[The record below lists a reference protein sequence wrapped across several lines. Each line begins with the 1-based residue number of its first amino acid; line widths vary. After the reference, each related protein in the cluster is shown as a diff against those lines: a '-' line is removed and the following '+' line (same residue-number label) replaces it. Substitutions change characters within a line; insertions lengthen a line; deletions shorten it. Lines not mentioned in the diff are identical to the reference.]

1 MGIDFNGVN
10 GNSPLFGTNK
20 TNSTDDVKK
29 QQKFDFGFNFS
40 TNEIGDSFGTKKTT
54 LLEQMME
61 IAAKGDVK
69 LDSKRN
75 KEIDDTIAMIYAD
88 DVEDVAGEFVQYDVP
103 FDKQDLDTIK
113 LIRQNITNPLA

>member
-1 MGIDFNGVN
+1 MGSIDGVN

-20 TNSTDDVKK
+20 TNSTDGAKK

-88 DVEDVAGEFVQYDVP
+88 DVEDIANEFVQYGVP
-103 FDKQDLDTIK
+103 FGKKDLDTVK
-113 LIRQNITNPLA
+113 LIRQNTTNPLA

>member
-1 MGIDFNGVN
+1 MVSINGVN
-10 GNSPLFGTNK
+10 GNTPLFGTNK

-29 QQKFDFGFNFS
+29 QEKFKFDFNFS
-40 TNEIGDSFGTKKTT
+40 TNEIGDSFDTKKT
-54 LLEQMME
+54 LLEQMIE

-88 DVEDVAGEFVQYDVP
+88 DVADIADEFVQFGVP
-103 FDKQDLDTIK
+103 FDKGDLDTVK
-113 LIRQNITNPLA
+113 LIRQNTTNPLA

>member
-1 MGIDFNGVN
+1 MGSINGVN
-10 GNSPLFGTNK
+10 GNTPLFGTNK

-29 QQKFDFGFNFS
+29 QQKINFDFNFS
-40 TNEIGDSFGTKKTT
+40 TNEIGDSFDTKKT
-54 LLEQMME
+54 LLEQMIE

-88 DVEDVAGEFVQYDVP
+88 DVEDIADEFVQYGVP
-103 FDKQDLDTIK
+103 FGKKDLDTVK
-113 LIRQNITNPLA
+113 LIRQNTTNPLS

>member
-10 GNSPLFGTNK
+10 GNTPLFGNNK

-29 QQKFDFGFNFS
+29 QQKIDFGFNFS

-75 KEIDDTIAMIYAD
+75 KEIDDAIAMIYAD
-88 DVEDVAGEFVQYDVP
+88 DVEDVANEFVRYGVH
-103 FDKQDLDTIK
+103 FNKQDLDTVR

>member
-29 QQKFDFGFNFS
+29 QQKIDFGFNFS